1 MNTDLL
7 GIKSNG
13 IKQKHSPPLVGRVR
27 RARIL
32 RCPIID
38 FSDPFV
44 FEIIRRGSQI
54 YYLTPLG
61 LESKARKT
69 KIRRQHLY
77 RILSGEGNPTLGTL
91 TSVLSSV
98 GLSLDFSPQHRRPRP

>member
-69 KIRRQHLY
+69 KIPDFLRAEFCLPQCVEKS
-77 RILSGEGNPTLGTL
+77 ILAKP
-91 TSVLSSV
+91 
-98 GLSLDFSPQHRRPRP
+98 